1 MIMEQID
8 RFLDNLFQTDVNI
21 DNVMFWVFIGAG
33 ILATILIA
41 TIGCQLESILLHFKS
56 NKKNKKK
63 KRK

>member
-1 MIMEQID
+1 MNQID

>member
-1 MIMEQID
+1 MNQID

-33 ILATILIA
+33 IFATILIA

>member
-1 MIMEQID
+1 MNQID

-41 TIGCQLESILLHFKS
+41 TIGCQLESIALHIKS

-63 KRK
+63 RR

>member
-1 MIMEQID
+1 MIMKQID

-21 DNVMFWVFIGAG
+21 DNVMVWVFIGAG